1 MSGQKYDNS
10 GALFR
15 NDKKEQ
21 PNHAD
26 YNGSAM
32 IDGVEFW
39 LNAWIKESKAGRKYM
54 SLSFRPKTAQQGA
67 GVSGGSGAQDEDG
80 FF

>member
-1 MSGQKYDNS
+1 MSGQRKYDNS

-32 IDGVEFW
+32 IDGEEFW
-39 LNAWIKESKAGRKYM
+39 LNAWLKESKNGRKYM
-54 SLSFRPKTAQQGA
+54 SLSFRPKTAQGA
-67 GVSGGSGAQDEDG
+67 GSSSRSSSGDDGG